1 MLEKNSELYKTCDL
15 YLSAY
20 LKLEGHVMTIEKNKN
35 KITFVFEKTERLESQ
50 IMDYLNEKGQCSP
63 LLYTNSIKNLKNLI
77 YNL

>member
-1 MLEKNSELYKTCDL
+1 MSEKPELYKTCDL

-20 LKLEGHVMTIEKNKN
+20 LKLEGNKMGIEKNKN
-35 KITFVFEKTERLESQ
+35 KITFVFEKTEKLELQ